1 MNFPL
6 MEEWGGDRMD
16 GPAVSPHLCSITP
29 HIVVALAEMEP
40 GSQTDASWESKAAV
54 GCASLISLE

>member
-6 MEEWGGDRMD
+6 MEEWWDRID

-29 HIVVALAEMEP
+29 GVALAEMEP
-40 GSQTDASWESKAAV
+40 GSQTDASWESKAIV

>member
-6 MEEWGGDRMD
+6 MEEWWDRMD
-16 GPAVSPHLCSITP
+16 GPVVSSHLCSITP
-29 HIVVALAEMEP
+29 HIVVALAEMET
-40 GSQTDASWESKAAV
+40 GSQTNASWESKAIV